1 MINSEWLDWE
11 LSELDEVVG
20 TDDLRFLSG
29 CVQTEILPVEQLW
42 PYSWLVLNMDI
53 MTMHLPHVPA
63 SLDTSS

>member
-1 MINSEWLDWE
+1 MMNSEWLDWE

-42 PYSWLVLNMDI
+42 
-53 MTMHLPHVPA
+53 A
-63 SLDTSS
+63 